1 MGRSSRSNKPGTA
14 PQTVRPVA
22 ASPGG
27 SLRSAAASSARL
39 LRAAVTPAVMASAA
53 MRLAGLVTLTALAL
67 ATAGPAAAAH
77 AYAQFGDIKYPPDF
91 AHWSYVDPQAPKG
104 GEITLVAPTRVS
116 NFDKYNPFTLK
127 GTAPPGLGELM
138 FETLLTGNFD
148 EPTTAYGL
156 LAEDVTVAGDG
167 RSVTFRLRPQARFHN
182 GDPVLAEDVKHSFDR
197 LMSKEAAPQWKSIFS
212 EVAGAQV
219 LGEREIRFDFKRP
232 SAEAPLVVGG
242 LPVFSRKWG
251 QGQPFDQVVTE
262 QPIASGPYR
271 IGRVDFGRD
280 ITYQRDPG
288 YWGRDLAAR
297 RGVYNFDRV
306 TFRIYKDNTAQLEA
320 FKAGEFDYIQAFI
333 AREWARQYTGT
344 RFNNGELVK
353 RELQHGNAGD
363 FQGFL
368 FNTRR
373 PKFADPRVR
382 RAIGLAMDFEWMN
395 RQLFFNA
402 YTRVRGYFTA
412 SDFEA
417 NGLPGGDELKLLEPL
432 RDKLPPE
439 VFSEPVPM
447 PPSTDEPS
455 SLRDN
460 LRQAKALLEQAGWAV
475 RDGALRNAKGEVFEI
490 EFLDNSG
497 SMGRVVTP
505 YQQNLAK
512 LGIRAYTKVVDF
524 ALLQKRIDVFDF
536 DVISNRTVGSEAP
549 GVELVDRF
557 GSRAADIE
565 GSSNVT
571 GVKSAAV
578 DSLLEH
584 AVGAHTR
591 PELIASLR
599 ALDRV
604 LRHGYYMVPH
614 WYSGVHRVAWRGHRF
629 GMPAQTPRYYQP
641 MTWVLQTWWTLPAG
655 QRAGRAAAAAP
666 AAAAAAAAAAT
677 AAPGAAAPAGA
688 APAPAGAPA
697 ANSPASR

>member
-1 MGRSSRSNKPGTA
+1 MVRSSRSDNTGTA
-14 PQTVRPVA
+14 RQKA
-22 ASPGG
+22 G
-27 SLRSAAASSARL
+27 
-39 LRAAVTPAVMASAA
+39 ASAA
-53 MRLAGLVTLTALAL
+53 RPFLGLLTNLLFAAALAL
-67 ATAGPAAAAH
+67 PAAGPAGAAH
-77 AYAQFGDIKYPPDF
+77 AYAQFGDVRYPPGF
-91 AHWSYVDPQAPKG
+91 THWSYVDPRAPRG

-116 NFDKYNPFTLK
+116 NYDKYNPFTLK
-127 GTAPPGLGELM
+127 GTAPPGMGELM

-197 LMSKEAAPQWKSIFS
+197 LMSKEAAPQWKSVFA
-212 EVAGAQV
+212 EVAGARV
-219 LGEREIRFDFKRP
+219 LGEREVRFDFRRP

-242 LPVFSRKWG
+242 LPVFSRRWG
-251 QGQPFDQVVTE
+251 EGQPFDQVVTE

-306 TFRIYKDNTAQLEA
+306 TFRIYKDNTVQLEA

-344 RFNNGELVK
+344 RFDDGELVK

-373 PKFADPRVR
+373 AKFADPRVR

-417 NGLPGGDELKLLEPL
+417 RGLPGDDELKLLGPL
-432 RDKLPPE
+432 REKLPPE
-439 VFSEPVPM
+439 VFTEPVPL
-447 PPSTDEPS
+447 PPSTAAPA
-455 SLRDN
+455 SLRGN

-475 RDGALRNAKGEVFEI
+475 RDGALRNARGEAFEI

-505 YQQNLAK
+505 YQQNLAR
-512 LGIRAYTKVVDF
+512 LGIRAHTKVVDF

-557 GSRAADIE
+557 GSRAADVE
-565 GSSNVT
+565 GSSNVI

-578 DSLLEH
+578 DRLLEH

-591 PELIASLR
+591 PELVASLR

-614 WYSGVHRVAWRGHRF
+614 WYSSVYRVAWRGHRF
-629 GMPAQTPRYYQP
+629 GMPAQIPRHYQP
-641 MTWVLQTWWTLPAG
+641 MPWVLQTWWSL
-655 QRAGRAAAAAP
+655 
-666 AAAAAAAAAAT
+666 
-677 AAPGAAAPAGA
+677 PAGA
-688 APAPAGAPA
+688 AG
-697 ANSPASR
+697 R